1 VIRTIGIL
9 GGGQLGRM
17 LTLEAKRMGYR
28 VVTLEP
34 FPDSPT
40 GQIADEQLVAA
51 YDDLRAIGELGAR
64 SDVVTYEFENIP
76 LESVRALEADRRMV
90 DPNASVLRI
99 TQERIL
105 EKTFVRD
112 CGIPTADFAP
122 VRDRAEFDAALAT
135 IGFPAVLKT
144 TMGGYD
150 GKGQWVVRD
159 RAAAEKAFAEA
170 GGRALIWERLIAF
183 DRELSIIATRD
194 EGGDVVAFPVSENVH
209 DHGVLAMTIVPGR
222 VSPAI
227 AERAHAYANTIATK
241 LGIVGTFCVEFFQAG
256 DDLLVNEIAPRVHN
270 SGHYSLDATQI
281 SQYEMHVRAICGL
294 PLVKPDPRHGRR
306 RSSRRR
312 HGDSARS
319 ESEAAHVRQSE
330 RSAAPQDGALHGSR
344 NVDRR
349 CDRAREHGARGL
361 ALGRRPRHFTQ
372 LERWT
377 RTRRCCGKRTQRC
390 GRSTRVPATTSIAT
404 WSIRRRSWRYYRR

>member
-1 VIRTIGIL
+1 VIHTIGIL

-76 LESVRALEADRRMV
+76 LESVLALEADRRLV
-90 DPNASVLRI
+90 DPNAAVLRV

-105 EKTFVRD
+105 EKTFVRE

-122 VRDRAEFDAALAT
+122 VRTRAEFDAALAQ
-135 IGFPAVLKT
+135 IGFPGVIKT
-144 TMGGYD
+144 AMGGYD
-150 GKGQWVVRD
+150 GKGQWVVREPAD
-159 RAAAEKAFAEA
+159 AEA
-170 GGRALIWERLIAF
+170 AWDAARGRALIWERFVPF

-194 EGGDVVAFPVSENVH
+194 EGGDVVSFPVSENVH

-222 VSPAI
+222 VTAEI
-227 AERAHAYANTIATK
+227 ADRARAYAHTIATR

-281 SQYEMHVRAICGL
+281 SQYELHVRAICGL
-294 PLVKPDPRHGRR
+294 PLVKPELWAPAVMVNILGTGEGDRLDGVREILRDPHLKLHVYGKAHAALRR
-306 RSSRRR
+306 KMAHFTVLGSSV
-312 HGDSARS
+312 DDAIAR
-319 ESEAAHVRQSE
+319 AE
-330 RSAAPQDGALHGSR
+330 RARDALHWADDRVTSR
-344 NVDRR
+344 
-349 CDRAREHGARGL
+349 
-361 ALGRRPRHFTQ
+361 
-372 LERWT
+372 
-377 RTRRCCGKRTQRC
+377 
-390 GRSTRVPATTSIAT
+390 S
-404 WSIRRRSWRYYRR
+404 

>member
-64 SDVVTYEFENIP
+64 SDIVTYEFENIP
-76 LESVRALEADRRMV
+76 LESVLALEADRRLV
-90 DPNASVLRI
+90 DPNAAVLRI

-105 EKTFVRD
+105 EKTFVRE

-122 VRDRAEFDAALAT
+122 VRDRAEFEAALAQ

-159 RAAAEKAFAEA
+159 RAAAEAALEDA
-170 GGRALIWERLIAF
+170 RGQALIWERLIGF
-183 DRELSIIATRD
+183 ERELSIIATRD
-194 EGGDVVAFPVSENVH
+194 ERGDVVAFPVSENVH

-222 VSPAI
+222 VPPAI
-227 AERAHAYANTIATK
+227 AERARAYAKTIATR

-256 DDLLVNEIAPRVHN
+256 DELLVNEIAPRVHN

-281 SQYEMHVRAICGL
+281 SQYELHVRAICGL
-294 PLVKPDPRHGRR
+294 PLVTPALFAPAVMVNILGTGEGNQLDGVREILRDPQLKLHVYGKANAALRR
-306 RSSRRR
+306 KMAHFTVLGASI
-312 HGDSARS
+312 DDAIAR
-319 ESEAAHVRQSE
+319 AE
-330 RSAAPQDGALHGSR
+330 RARAALHWIDDRVTSR
-344 NVDRR
+344 
-349 CDRAREHGARGL
+349 
-361 ALGRRPRHFTQ
+361 T
-372 LERWT
+372 
-377 RTRRCCGKRTQRC
+377 
-390 GRSTRVPATTSIAT
+390 
-404 WSIRRRSWRYYRR
+404 

>member
-1 VIRTIGIL
+1 MISTIGIL

-28 VVTLEP
+28 VVVLEP
-34 FPDSPT
+34 FPNSPT

-76 LESVRALEADRRMV
+76 LESVLALEAERRMV
-90 DPNASVLRI
+90 DPNAAVLRI
-99 TQERIL
+99 AQERLL
-105 EKTFVRD
+105 EKTFVRE

-122 VRDRAEFDAALAT
+122 VRDRAELDAAIDA

-159 RAAAEKAFAEA
+159 RAAAEAAYA
-170 GGRALIWERLIAF
+170 DARGHALIWEQMIAF

-194 EGGDVVAFPVSENVH
+194 ETGDVVAFPVSENVH

-222 VSPAI
+222 VAPAI
-227 AERAHAYANTIATK
+227 AQLARAYAETIATK

-256 DDLLVNEIAPRVHN
+256 DRLLVNEIAPRVHN
-270 SGHYSLDATQI
+270 SGHYSLDATQV
-281 SQYEMHVRAICGL
+281 SQYELHVRAICGL
-294 PLVKPDPRHGRR
+294 PLVKPELFAPAVMVNILGTGEGDRLDGVREILRDPMLKLHIYGKANAALRR
-306 RSSRRR
+306 KMAHFTVLGTSIDDAIARAERARATLHWADDRVTSRR
-312 HGDSARS
+312 
-319 ESEAAHVRQSE
+319 
-330 RSAAPQDGALHGSR
+330 
-344 NVDRR
+344 
-349 CDRAREHGARGL
+349 
-361 ALGRRPRHFTQ
+361 
-372 LERWT
+372 
-377 RTRRCCGKRTQRC
+377 
-390 GRSTRVPATTSIAT
+390 
-404 WSIRRRSWRYYRR
+404 

>member
-28 VVTLEP
+28 VVVLEP
-34 FPDSPT
+34 FPNSPT

-76 LESVRALEADRRMV
+76 LESVLALEAERRLV

-99 TQERIL
+99 CQERIL

-112 CGIPTADFAP
+112 CGIPTAGFAP
-122 VRDRAEFDAALAT
+122 VRDRAEFDAALAL

-144 TMGGYD
+144 AMGGYD

-159 RAAAEKAFAEA
+159 RAAAETAFTEA
-170 GGRALIWERLIAF
+170 KGHALIWERLIAF

-222 VSPAI
+222 VPPAI
-227 AERAHAYANTIATK
+227 AERAHVYANTIAEK

-256 DDLLVNEIAPRVHN
+256 DELLVNEIAPRVHN

-281 SQYEMHVRAICGL
+281 SQYELHVRAICGL
-294 PLVKPDPRHGRR
+294 PLVTPALFAPAVMVNILGTGEGDRLDGVTEILRDPNLKLHIYGKANAALRR
-306 RSSRRR
+306 KMAHFTVLGTSV
-312 HGDSARS
+312 DDAIAR
-319 ESEAAHVRQSE
+319 AE
-330 RSAAPQDGALHGSR
+330 RARAALHWADDRVTSR
-344 NVDRR
+344 
-349 CDRAREHGARGL
+349 A
-361 ALGRRPRHFTQ
+361 
-372 LERWT
+372 
-377 RTRRCCGKRTQRC
+377 
-390 GRSTRVPATTSIAT
+390 
-404 WSIRRRSWRYYRR
+404 